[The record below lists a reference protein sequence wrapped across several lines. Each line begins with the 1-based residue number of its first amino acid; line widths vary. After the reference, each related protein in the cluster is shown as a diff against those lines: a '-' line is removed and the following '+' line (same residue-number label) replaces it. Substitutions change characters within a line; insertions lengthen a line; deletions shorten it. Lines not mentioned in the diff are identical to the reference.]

1 MGALQLLRNPG
12 GAPTAAAI
20 LGLPGAGRGG
30 RARAW
35 RGGGRGA
42 GRVGR
47 ADESPPWASPGAH
60 GARATLFFAAVC
72 GIDEC
77 DNQTW
82 SGAKCCECP
91 VSGVR
96 EPGFLNVTFRLVSGA
111 ARKSRYFGAC
121 APGPGPIVIN
131 VMKGSQNIIDLLN
144 DVLSGELTA
153 VNQYW
158 MHARMCQNWGYERLW
173 NKIRAE
179 SIDEMK
185 HADQLVAR
193 ILYLEGMPNLQRLGK
208 IQVGENVKEQ
218 FELDLGVEV
227 AALQRL
233 REGIA
238 LCVTEA
244 DHATREL
251 LEHILVS
258 EEEHV
263 DWLETQLTLVNQIG
277 LELYL
282 SQQIRE

>member
-1 MGALQLLRNPG
+1 
-12 GAPTAAAI
+12 
-20 LGLPGAGRGG
+20 
-30 RARAW
+30 
-35 RGGGRGA
+35 
-42 GRVGR
+42 
-47 ADESPPWASPGAH
+47 
-60 GARATLFFAAVC
+60 
-72 GIDEC
+72 
-77 DNQTW
+77 
-82 SGAKCCECP
+82 
-91 VSGVR
+91 
-96 EPGFLNVTFRLVSGA
+96 
-111 ARKSRYFGAC
+111 
-121 APGPGPIVIN
+121 
-131 VMKGSQNIIDLLN
+131 MKGSQNIIDLLN

-158 MHARMCQNWGYERLW
+158 VHARMCQNWGYERLW

-208 IQVGENVKEQ
+208 IQVGETVKEQ
-218 FELDLGVEV
+218 LELDLDLER

-238 LCVTEA
+238 LCLTEA

-263 DWLETQLTLVNQIG
+263 DWLETQLTLVGQLG
-277 LELYL
+277 VELYL